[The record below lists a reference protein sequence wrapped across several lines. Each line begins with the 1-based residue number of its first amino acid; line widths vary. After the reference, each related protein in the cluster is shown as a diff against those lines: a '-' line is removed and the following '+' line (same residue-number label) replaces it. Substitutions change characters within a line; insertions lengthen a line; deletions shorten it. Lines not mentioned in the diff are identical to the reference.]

1 MLLLKRE
8 WFMDLFRH
16 EFTYFISYSY
26 DFNMNRCL
34 SSTVYSLYT
43 TLGVY
48 SHFESYFIL
57 FH

>member
-1 MLLLKRE
+1 
-8 WFMDLFRH
+8 MDLFRH